1 MSHGRVTALRGSGRD
16 LERGPPVELNKDN
29 LECSALSEP
38 FLPART
44 AYPPVSEET
53 RFA

>member
-1 MSHGRVTALRGSGRD
+1 MSHGRVTALGGSGRD
-16 LERGPPVELNKDN
+16 LEWGPPVELKKDN
-29 LECSALSEP
+29 LECSALSKP
-38 FLPART
+38 FLPALT

>member
-1 MSHGRVTALRGSGRD
+1 MSHGKVTALRGSGRD
-16 LERGPPVELNKDN
+16 LEWGPPVEPNKEN
-29 LECSALSEP
+29 SECSAFSEP
-38 FLPART
+38 FLPALT